1 MERIPHYHPLTSC
14 PGMTEEIPPCP
25 ELRPYVR
32 CFWRGVGTRQLLVV
46 PDTCMDLL
54 FVTEQGRATV
64 RFCGL
69 DDRAYLSAPA
79 QGEIF
84 GIRFYAWTAEA
95 FADDGLGQTFCGA
108 FAGEQHF
115 TRLCRL
121 LLPCMNSGDFAWKV
135 HAAQRALLACLR
147 PRENRLVGE
156 AVATLLRH
164 HGTLSTTALAGELH
178 ISTRQLEREMHN
190 VVGVGPKRLS
200 DLVRYQFLWQEL
212 LLDPRF
218 QIQDAVQKYG
228 FSDQA
233 HLQNTFKRYHS
244 MTPRQA
250 VAYARAG
257 CRNFTIQT
265 SEAMLK

>member
-1 MERIPHYHPLTSC
+1 MEQPLRYHPLTAC
-14 PGMTEEIPPCP
+14 PGLTEEIPPCP

-32 CFWRGVGTRQLLVV
+32 CFWRSTGARQLLVV

-54 FVTEQGRATV
+54 FVTEQGQSSV

-69 DDRAYLSAPA
+69 DDRAYISAPS

-84 GIRFYAWTAEA
+84 GIRFYAWAAES
-95 FADDGLGQTFCGA
+95 FADDGLERTFCGA

-121 LLPCMNSGDFAWKV
+121 LRPFLNCGSFSQKV

-147 PRENRLVGE
+147 PRTNRLVGE
-156 AVATLLRH
+156 AVGTLLLRR
-164 HGTLSTTALAGELH
+164 GTLSTAALAGELH
-178 ISTRQLEREMHN
+178 ISTRQLEREMYK
-190 VVGVGPKRLS
+190 VLGVGPKRLS

-233 HLQNTFKRYHS
+233 HLQNTFKKYHS

-250 VAYARAG
+250 LVYAREG

-265 SEAMLK
+265 AETMVK